1 MILMAEEQFKH
12 IVRIANTDLDGN
24 KSVVYA
30 LTGIKG
36 IGFRVAQ
43 ALVNVSG
50 IKGKEKLGN
59 LPNDQI
65 QKIKELI
72 EENLENAVPTWMLNR
87 RRDLYTGE
95 DFHLLGNELDM
106 SYKEDI
112 DLLRKIRAYRG
123 IRHEKGKKVR
133 GQRTRSTGRKGVTVG
148 VIRRKK

>member
-1 MILMAEEQFKH
+1 MSDEQFKH

-24 KSVVYA
+24 KKVVYA

-36 IGFRVAQ
+36 IGYRMAKSIVSVA
-43 ALVNVSG
+43 G
-50 IKGKEKLGN
+50 INPYEKMGN
-59 LPNDQI
+59 LSTAEI
-65 QKIKELI
+65 SKLREMI
-72 EENLENAVPTWMLNR
+72 EERIEEVVPEWMYNR
-87 RRDLYTGE
+87 RKDTFTGE
-95 DFHLLGNELDM
+95 NFHLIGTEIDM
-106 SYKEDI
+106 ARKEDI